1 MLRMSSTIPLALAT
15 PPRRFRPVRWLGGA
29 VLVLMLIAA
38 VALTWLFTI
47 ARSVLPDLDGAVPV
61 AGISAP
67 VTVNR
72 DKHGVPTLEAATLSD
87 LFFAQ
92 GYITAQDR
100 LFQMDL
106 LRRAAAGELS
116 EIVGDV
122 ALKHD
127 RQQRI
132 LGIRATAEKGLLA
145 ATPEDRE
152 QFAAYARGVNAYLR
166 THRNHLPLEFRVL
179 GYSPRPWTEKDF
191 LMIAYQMV
199 ETLSTNPL
207 FALTRERVLAKLGPE
222 LTADLYVN
230 TSWRDH
236 PPTATTPALDAPPPD
251 EPVTPA
257 RSIAS
262 SARPGPA
269 KLSARPRAGTIP
281 ARAASRTRIQRLG
294 GVGSTPRHRQAAAFE
309 RHAPRPSDAEP
320 LVRGT
325 PALRRF
331 RRGRSHAP
339 PL

>member
-1 MLRMSSTIPLALAT
+1 MSSNIPLRVAA
-15 PPRRFRPVRWLGGA
+15 PRRRFRPWRFLGW
-29 VLVLMLIAA
+29 LVLALLLVVAA
-38 VALTWLFTI
+38 GIVWLYSI
-47 ARSVLPDLDGAVPV
+47 ARSALPDLDGAIPVP
-61 AGISAP
+61 GISGP
-67 VTVNR
+67 VSVSR
-72 DKHGVPTLEAATLSD
+72 DSHGVPTIEAATLDD

-106 LRRAAAGELS
+106 LRRAASGELS

-132 LGIRATAEKGLLA
+132 LGIRAAAEKGLLT

-179 GYSPRPWTEKDF
+179 GYSPRPWTEKDS

-207 FALTRERVLAKLGPE
+207 FALTRERVLTKLGPE

-236 PPTATTPALDAPPPD
+236 PPTVTTPALDAPPPD

-269 KLSARPRAGTIP
+269 KLSAL
-281 ARAASRTRIQRLG
+281 LG
-294 GVGSTPRHRQAAAFE
+294 PWLEPFLREQPVALGSNDWVVSGAHTVTGK
-309 RHAPRPSDAEP
+309 P
-320 LVRGT
+320 LLSNDMHLGHQM
-325 PALRRF
+325 PNLWYEAHLRSADF
-331 RRGRSHAP
+331 
-339 PL
+339 